1 MKQNPIRA
9 YLRNRPFRNVFL
21 SYFLSMTVISL
32 PILMLFSGVFA
43 YVNQYSIR
51 RESQYYAERDFGVL
65 TYILSNLNTGIL
77 RDYGIILSDSNIQR
91 FAEMEYAEVYDMYTH
106 DYGRFTTYNGCL
118 KPMTQVAGNRTYSSI
133 CIYLSRSDF
142 VLLWNG
148 FLPRDKFYDSDILQR
163 SIDMRSGSVWL
174 TQTALNYRPMLSFSY
189 DLTING
195 ESYGRVIFNLG
206 VNYLKSLFSEYAGGD
221 YMLTDSSGMI
231 LCAQNDSLC
240 GRNIAAIPDFM
251 PPETEPVNTV
261 AGELKGDLLR
271 MSYSSGELTLYATVN
286 LKTYSKGQYPLATL
300 LPITVCF
307 GLVLALTLALVASIK
322 QYQRVL
328 SVISVLQPG
337 AADGECGKRRFSEW
351 QYIRSNI
358 VRMVDREQHIEREF
372 SDALARLKRAQA
384 IALQTQ
390 INPHFL
396 LNTLQ
401 IVNFSIMEE
410 VRHDC
415 TATEVVSLLSDIM
428 RENLNTLD
436 YTVPLER
443 ELMNA
448 ERYLRIEAIRGENA
462 VATELLI
469 APDARECYVIRFMLQ
484 PMMENAMIHGFKGL
498 KRAAKITIR
507 AYLDQDKMCVQVA
520 DNGAGMD
527 YAMLEELRSRLSADT
542 LLENKS
548 IGLCNVNMRIRLF
561 FGREYGL
568 TVDSTPGEGTTVT
581 AIFPIIKC

>member
-1 MKQNPIRA
+1 
-9 YLRNRPFRNVFL
+9 
-21 SYFLSMTVISL
+21 
-32 PILMLFSGVFA
+32 
-43 YVNQYSIR
+43 
-51 RESQYYAERDFGVL
+51 
-65 TYILSNLNTGIL
+65 
-77 RDYGIILSDSNIQR
+77 
-91 FAEMEYAEVYDMYTH
+91 
-106 DYGRFTTYNGCL
+106 
-118 KPMTQVAGNRTYSSI
+118 
-133 CIYLSRSDF
+133 
-142 VLLWNG
+142 
-148 FLPRDKFYDSDILQR
+148 
-163 SIDMRSGSVWL
+163 
-174 TQTALNYRPMLSFSY
+174 
-189 DLTING
+189 
-195 ESYGRVIFNLG
+195 
-206 VNYLKSLFSEYAGGD
+206 
-221 YMLTDSSGMI
+221 
-231 LCAQNDSLC
+231 
-240 GRNIAAIPDFM
+240 
-251 PPETEPVNTV
+251 
-261 AGELKGDLLR
+261 
-271 MSYSSGELTLYATVN
+271 
-286 LKTYSKGQYPLATL
+286 
-300 LPITVCF
+300 
-307 GLVLALTLALVASIK
+307 
-322 QYQRVL
+322 
-328 SVISVLQPG
+328 
-337 AADGECGKRRFSEW
+337 
-351 QYIRSNI
+351 
-358 VRMVDREQHIEREF
+358 MVDREQHIEREF